1 MLKGAA
7 MSGKK
12 WAVTAGLL
20 IAGLACAYTG
30 ASWYVGRQVEAG
42 LGAGYAELKR
52 FGPYIAVGKRV
63 YERGVFSARETVSV
77 SVFAPDL
84 VRPPRNLVSFII
96 VSHIRHLP
104 LSGLAA
110 PRAAA
115 IDSTV
120 NFVPGSLPEE
130 ELWTGGEDLAH
141 GHTDIALRGAVRTT
155 LTMPA
160 FNAPRLSSE
169 PAMLTLDFPAGLA
182 RYAIRGS
189 APRFTV
195 QGDHG
200 ERMQIS
206 GVRLEGSHQRMLA
219 DVPDMYAG
227 TDRLTIASIEA
238 DASGGKTLAAVRD
251 AAVEMSATPR
261 DGGEFMDTAIKY
273 SLAQATVAGNSFG
286 PAELE
291 VAVRHLHTRA
301 FASLSRLD
309 ARAGGGGHA
318 RKEKDAND
326 LLLNHPEITGK
337 LSFTVP
343 EGDTVVSA
351 QAGLHDLTAADLA
364 SNGAELRNKVDL
376 TVDARAPAALVM
388 DEHGRPLPIYEPLA
402 RTLHLP
408 LDGGALH
415 RLIAEGYLSRDGN
428 DLQTRFAFRNGR
440 YWLNGKEY
448 AVPGRRLGTAG
459 ASR

>member
-1 MLKGAA
+1 

-12 WAVTAGLL
+12 WAVAAGML
-20 IAGLACAYTG
+20 IAVLACAYAA

-42 LGAGYAELKR
+42 LSAAYAGLKHY
-52 FGPYIAVGKRV
+52 GPYVAVGKRI

-77 SVFAPDL
+77 SVFAPDPL
-84 VRPPRNLVSFII
+84 RPPRALVSFII
-96 VSHIRHLP
+96 VSRIRHLP
-104 LSGLAA
+104 LSRLSA

-141 GHTDIALRGAVRTT
+141 GHTEIALRGAVRTT
-155 LTMPA
+155 LTIPA

-169 PAMLTLDFPAGLA
+169 PAKLTLDFPAGLA
-182 RYAIRGS
+182 RYAIKGS

-227 TDRLTIASIEA
+227 VDRLTIASIEA
-238 DASGGKTLAAVRD
+238 AAAGAKTLAVVRD

-309 ARAGGGGHA
+309 ASAGGGGHA
-318 RKEKDAND
+318 RKRKERDAND
-326 LLLNHPEITGK
+326 LLLNRPEITGK
-337 LSFTVP
+337 LRFTVP

-364 SNGAELRNKVDL
+364 GNGADLRNKVDL

-388 DEHGRPLPIYEPLA
+388 DEHGRPLPVYEPLA
-402 RTLHLP
+402 RMLHLP

-415 RLIAEGYLSRDGN
+415 RLIAEGYISRDGN
-428 DLQTRFAFRNGR
+428 DLQTRFLFRNGR
-440 YWLNGKEY
+440 YWFNGKEY
-448 AVPGRRLGTAG
+448 AVPGRRPGTAG

>member
-1 MLKGAA
+1 

-12 WAVTAGLL
+12 WAVTAGML
-20 IAGLACAYTG
+20 IVVLACAYTA
-30 ASWYVGRQVEAG
+30 ASWYVGRQVQAG
-42 LGAGYAELKR
+42 LTAGYGELKR
-52 FGPYIAVGKRV
+52 YGPYVALARRV

-77 SVFAPDL
+77 SVFAPDPL
-84 VRPPRNLVSFII
+84 RPPRKLVSFII
-96 VSHIRHLP
+96 VSRIRHLP
-104 LSGLAA
+104 LSGFAA

-120 NFVPGSLPEE
+120 NFVPGSLPDE
-130 ELWTGGEDLAH
+130 ELWTGGKDLAH
-141 GHTDIALRGAVRTT
+141 VHTDIALRGAVRTT
-155 LTMPA
+155 LTIPA

-169 PAMLTLDFPAGLA
+169 PATLSLDFPAGLS
-182 RYAIRGS
+182 RYAIKGS

-195 QGDHG
+195 LGDHG
-200 ERMQIS
+200 ERVQIS
-206 GVRLEGSHQRMLA
+206 GVTLEGRHQRMLA
-219 DVPDMYAG
+219 DVPDMYGG
-227 TDRLTIASIEA
+227 TDRMTIASIEA
-238 DASGGKTLAAVRD
+238 GASGGKTLAALRD

-261 DGGEFMDTAIKY
+261 DSGEFMDTSIKY

-291 VAVRHLHTRA
+291 VAVRHLQTRA

-309 ARAGGGGHA
+309 ARAGGGGDA
-318 RKEKDAND
+318 QKEKDAND
-326 LLLNHPEITGK
+326 LLLNHPEMTGK

-343 EGDTVVSA
+343 EGDTVVTA

-364 SNGAELRNKVDL
+364 GNGADLRNKVDL

-388 DEHGRPLPIYEPLA
+388 DQHGRPLPLFEPLA

-415 RLIAEGYLSRDGN
+415 RLIAEGYLFRNGN
-428 DLQTRFAFRNGR
+428 DLETRFVFRNGR
-440 YWLNGKEY
+440 YWLNGREY
-448 AVPGRRLGTAG
+448 AVPGQRPGTAG